1 MDGTKSGTLGTTV
14 GTFSR
19 PNSGRF
25 PPPTGG
31 RQGGLYGEH
40 CHDFWKICIG
50 MNVQVK
56 TALEHR
62 DWDFFIFAENDI
74 RPDLTLTA
82 PFLEA
87 EGDVVCAEYETE
99 CMHDHAWG
107 PADAFHTGLWR
118 TTRRVLETMEPPY
131 FLPQYNSD
139 ATAVVG
145 CHCNHLRRKL
155 AEKGFRICHTGR
167 VDHSPQHPSIL
178 AAEKKPLWDTDLAVV
193 SKMKM
198 ATERCSKGKW

>member
-1 MDGTKSGTLGTTV
+1 MKNFPLDKTLAVILAYPNNMVTIELLTWLQQIGV
-14 GTFSR
+14 GKQISVC
-19 PNSGRF
+19 PVHRF
-25 PPPTGG
+25 
-31 RQGGLYGEH
+31 YGER
-40 CHDFWKICIG
+40 CTLVKEICIG

-62 DWDFFIFAENDI
+62 DWDFFLFAENDI
-74 RPDLTLTA
+74 RPDLALTA

-118 TTRRVLETMEPPY
+118 TSRRVLEVMEPPY

-155 AEKGFRICHTGR
+155 TEKGFRICHTGR
-167 VDHSPQHPSIL
+167 VDHSPQHPSVL
-178 AAEKKPLWDTDLAVV
+178 AAEQKPLPVPEV
-193 SKMKM
+193 
-198 ATERCSKGKW
+198 RP